1 MSITT
6 RRGKYGIDAPLR
18 YFTEKFLL
26 LGKPGWEVSLG
37 TATPPVNYAGGIV
50 KHIETGH
57 IWVITDEPGEQWA
70 DGKIFLGKWPD

>member
-6 RRGKYGIDAPLR
+6 RRGKYGIDSPMR

-26 LGKPGWEVSLG
+26 YSSSGWEVRLG
-37 TATPPVNYAGGIV
+37 SATPPNSYAGGIV

-57 IWVITDEPGEQWA
+57 VWVITDEPGEQWC
-70 DGKIFLGKWPD
+70 DQRIFLGKWPD